1 MTQAGDS
8 GRTLTFFRFLMLYNF
23 VIGVERLRVGV
34 FFFFGNSPTND
45 DFLLTVFIYCLFLFF
60 LLPII

>member
-34 FFFFGNSPTND
+34 FFFLEILRPTMI
-45 DFLLTVFIYCLFLFF
+45 FC
-60 LLPII
+60 